1 MTFTRSQ
8 VSIRIKCTEATDN
21 ITLHTLDLELVERTL
36 SLKLAPSGAQN
47 KTTNASAQPPRVK
60 GLSQNKQLQ
69 YSIIHLEANLE
80 PGREYVL
87 AIDFSGWL
95 NDDLAGFYK
104 IKYER
109 QNSSE
114 TT

>member
-1 MTFTRSQ
+1 M
-8 VSIRIKCTEATDN
+8 KCTEATDR
-21 ITLHTLDLELVERTL
+21 ITLHTLDLELDESSL
-36 SLKLAPSGAQN
+36 SLTRVPAN
-47 KTTNASAQPPRVK
+47 NETTETNQSIGQQQAIK

-69 YSIIHLEANLE
+69 YSIIHLAKPLLAEADYL
-80 PGREYVL
+80 L
-87 AIDFSGWL
+87 TIDFRGTL

-104 IKYER
+104 ISYQR